1 MDNVWKA
8 VQTYHGRG
16 VTLPLPRLLL
26 TVSLWNFAIVPL
38 RPARAPALAPH
49 STAISID
56 PNNANAYHNRGST
69 LDKLNQLDA
78 AIADFTKAIS
88 LDSTNASTYNS
99 RGLAYDSQVRTIGES
114 SSSEMRM
121 NTMQYS
127 RPTDQRKGTS
137 VSVSS
142 VDIC

>member
-1 MDNVWKA
+1 
-8 VQTYHGRG
+8 
-16 VTLPLPRLLL
+16 
-26 TVSLWNFAIVPL
+26 
-38 RPARAPALAPH
+38 
-49 STAISID
+49 
-56 PNNANAYHNRGST
+56 

-114 SSSEMRM
+114 SSLEMRM
-121 NTMQYS
+121 NTIQHS
-127 RPTDQRKGTS
+127 RSTDQRKGTS

-142 VDIC
+142 VYMSMNSFAARLSNLI